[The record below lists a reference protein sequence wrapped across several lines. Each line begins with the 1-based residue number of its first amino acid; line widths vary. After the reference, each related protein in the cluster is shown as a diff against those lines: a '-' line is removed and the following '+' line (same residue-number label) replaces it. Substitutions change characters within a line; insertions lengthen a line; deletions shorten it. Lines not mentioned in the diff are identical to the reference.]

1 MAKKWSEEMAAK
13 AVELYTAKLES
24 EGKEAAADNEFLDSI
39 AKQVDAVSGKAA
51 RSKLTVMKVYV
62 KPDAVA
68 SVAKTNTLR
77 KEHFVRAL
85 ANSLKLDADE
95 QDSLK
100 NAKVDALQAL
110 CTALGITDIAAASA
124 KGYELETFEL
134 VKGILV
140 SNGLDLAEVGAELE
154 EVGLSE

>member
-39 AKQVDAVSGKAA
+39 AKQVDAVSGKAV

-85 ANSLKLDADE
+85 ANSLK
-95 QDSLK
+95 
-100 NAKVDALQAL
+100 
-110 CTALGITDIAAASA
+110 
-124 KGYELETFEL
+124 
-134 VKGILV
+134 
-140 SNGLDLAEVGAELE
+140 
-154 EVGLSE
+154 

>member
-39 AKQVDAVSGKAA
+39 AKQVDAVSGKAV

-77 KEHFVRAL
+77 KEQFVRAL

-95 QDSLK
+95 LDSLK

-110 CTALGITDIAAASA
+110 CTALGSTDIAAASA